1 MNSIIRKLRYRYV
14 RKLRYHADIQ
24 QKKSCKQEVLE
35 MIKEVVTALAYEMGI
50 INQRIHQ
57 LKPDNGV
64 WISRMN
70 FPRSC

>member
-1 MNSIIRKLRYRYV
+1 MRKLRYRYV
-14 RKLRYHADIQ
+14 RKFRYHADIQ

-35 MIKEVVTALAYEMGI
+35 LIKEVVTALAYEMGI

>member
-1 MNSIIRKLRYRYV
+1 MLRYRYV
-14 RKLRYHADIQ
+14 KKLRYHADIQ

-35 MIKEVVTALAYEMGI
+35 LIKEVVTALAYEMGI

>member
-1 MNSIIRKLRYRYV
+1 MLEKF
-14 RKLRYHADIQ
+14 RYHADIQ

-35 MIKEVVTALAYEMGI
+35 LIKEVVTALAYEMGI

>member
-14 RKLRYHADIQ
+14 KKLRYHADIQ

-35 MIKEVVTALAYEMGI
+35 LIKEVVTALAYEMGI

>member
-1 MNSIIRKLRYRYV
+1 MNSIIRTLRYRYV

-35 MIKEVVTALAYEMGI
+35 LIKEVVTALAYEMGI